1 MIDLLLKHGARDTD
15 SKALF
20 VAVLEKDDNVVSKL
34 LTLKAHIDRESTV
47 NRKGGV
53 VLDGRSSFTP
63 LTQLLPTNPVI
74 LNWHGH
80 QCLEYIRTE
89 WLTDAVESLNP
100 KYKLHHLARNISL
113 HAITRID
120 VSNNIIVDLP
130 ACIFQ
135 LQSLRYLN
143 CAQNK
148 LEHLPSG
155 PYCSPLL
162 EEILLQDNR

>member
-1 MIDLLLKHGARDTD
+1 MIDLLLKHGARDGD

-20 VAVLEKDDNVVSKL
+20 VAVVEKDDSIISKL

-53 VLDGRSSFTP
+53 MMEGRSSFTP
-63 LTQLLPTNPVI
+63 LAQLLPTNPVI

-100 KYKLHHLARNISL
+100 KSRLHHLARNTSL

-130 ACIFQ
+130 PCIFQ

-148 LEHLPSG
+148 LEHLPPG
-155 PYCSPLL
+155 PYYAPVL
-162 EEILLQDNR
+162 EEVLLQDNR